1 MKNIVIILL
10 YVCLCRLYAND
21 IDILDSKGR
30 SFWGKKFISYQTNKS
45 LIAKTCSNEEW
56 FKEQGLQF
64 DRESKSIIVYTP
76 MERIELVVKDSEDDV
91 ILQGDK
97 FVFLFAD
104 SIKYNPQDKY
114 SLEFLDDTSI
124 QWCMFEGCQKYILCP
139 KE

>member
-1 MKNIVIILL
+1 MVLL
-10 YVCLCRLYAND
+10 CIYLCGLYANNLD
-21 IDILDSKGR
+21 IVDSKGR
-30 SFWGKKFISYQTNKS
+30 TFWDKKFVSYQTNKS

-64 DRESKSIIVYTP
+64 DRKSRTIIVYTP
-76 MERIELVVKDSEDDV
+76 MERIDLVVKDSNDDV

-124 QWCMFEGCQKYILCP
+124 QWCMFEGCQKYVLCP

>member
-1 MKNIVIILL
+1 MKTMVLL
-10 YVCLCRLYAND
+10 CIYLCGLYANSLD
-21 IDILDSKGR
+21 IVDSNGR
-30 SFWGKKFISYQTNKS
+30 SFWDKKFVSYQTNKL

-64 DRESKSIIVYTP
+64 DRESRTIIVYTP
-76 MERIELVVKDSEDDV
+76 MERIDLVVKDSNDDV
-91 ILQGDK
+91 ILLQGDK

-124 QWCMFEGCQKYILCP
+124 QWCMFEGCQKYVLCP

>member
-1 MKNIVIILL
+1 MKNIVIVLL
-10 YVCLCRLYAND
+10 YVCLFKLYASD
-21 IDILDSKGR
+21 IDALDSKSR
-30 SFWGKKFISYQTNKS
+30 SFWDKKFVLYSTNTS
-45 LIAKTCSNEEW
+45 LIAKTCSNEEY

-64 DRESKSIIVYTP
+64 DRESRSIIVYTP
-76 MERIELVVKDSEDDV
+76 MERIDLVVKDSEDDV
-91 ILQGDK
+91 ILQEDK

-124 QWCMFEGCQKYILCP
+124 QWCMFKNCQKYVLCP